1 MVIAMSL
8 SERERRIL
16 AEIEHALLAD
26 DPALAKRV
34 AKINRA
40 GATGHSVPRLRLWV
54 TGRVWLIVVCAL
66 VVLVLLVVAV
76 LVA

>member
-1 MVIAMSL
+1 MSL

-26 DPALAKRV
+26 DPELAKRV
-34 AKINRA
+34 AKINRV
-40 GATGHSVPRLRLWV
+40 GAHGRPGTRMRGWV
-54 TGRVWLIVVCAL
+54 TGHIWLIVLVTAL
-66 VVLVLLVVAV
+66 VAVLLVVAV